1 MCRAGVGWQWGRS
14 GVELWT
20 WCISPRADVQEAVGY
35 GKVWRSQDKSGE
47 IHSEIISI
55 EMVFELWE
63 RVSSSREFLLDLES
77 INNHSGLAGLPIK
90 HANMFYLFH

>member
-14 GVELWT
+14 EVELWT
-20 WCISPRADVQEAVGY
+20 WCVSPRADVQETVGY
-35 GKVWRSQDKSGE
+35 GKVWSSQNKSGE

-63 RVSSSREFLLDLES
+63 WASSSREFLLPRE
-77 INNHSGLAGLPIK
+77 
-90 HANMFYLFH
+90 Y